1 MDSFIFQG
9 HIVKY
14 SLQDGKVITSEV
26 FNGYETHQI
35 NMTFATIG
43 ELRRYIEAGGFST

>member
-14 SLQDGKVITSEV
+14 HVKDGKIITSEV

-35 NMTFATIG
+35 DMTFSSIG
-43 ELRRYIEAGGFST
+43 ELRRYIEVGGFSE